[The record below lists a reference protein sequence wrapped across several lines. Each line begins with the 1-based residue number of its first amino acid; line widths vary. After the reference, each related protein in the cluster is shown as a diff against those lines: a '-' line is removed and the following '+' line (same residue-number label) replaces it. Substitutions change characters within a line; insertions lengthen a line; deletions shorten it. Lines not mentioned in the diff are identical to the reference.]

1 MELAMPNS
9 RSSLKLALCLTS
21 LLTSPTLFAKK
32 PAWVPVAELL
42 LGSMGNADAHQM
54 AEVMNRCTAL
64 NMTLSALTAQ
74 ESPDVS
80 AGYENQALKL
90 IQNGIMIEMNTE
102 LQRTGMEP
110 DMEILSE
117 NAITAVKAM
126 LGTYNLW
133 LEDNYNEGG
142 SYFNNEFEIEM
153 KGCELAT
160 KFVMQMARR

>member
-1 MELAMPNS
+1 
-9 RSSLKLALCLTS
+9 
-21 LLTSPTLFAKK
+21 
-32 PAWVPVAELL
+32 
-42 LGSMGNADAHQM
+42 
-54 AEVMNRCTAL
+54 
-64 NMTLSALTAQ
+64 
-74 ESPDVS
+74 
-80 AGYENQALKL
+80 
-90 IQNGIMIEMNTE
+90 
-102 LQRTGMEP
+102 MEP

-142 SYFNNEFEIEM
+142 SYFNNDFEIEM